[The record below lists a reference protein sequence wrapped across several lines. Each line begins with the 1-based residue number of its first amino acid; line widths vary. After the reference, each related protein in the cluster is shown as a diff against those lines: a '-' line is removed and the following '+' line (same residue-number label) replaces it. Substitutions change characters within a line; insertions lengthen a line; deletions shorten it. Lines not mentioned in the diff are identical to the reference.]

1 MKSNFRTRI
10 VIALK
15 QLIKLLS
22 LVCVIIF
29 PFINIVINKWLLLIL
44 FFIAVAI
51 SSLSYNDLK
60 NVKFARLFYFPVIS
74 IFISCFIIN
83 YFTMIDVYWKIFTT
97 FLFFIIFLLF
107 SALKYFVIDSKK
119 LYSMQLSQ
127 NYIIL
132 LTIFFIACDFFFIA
146 NFKFDNTGIFITG
159 GILALI
165 ILLKLL
171 YAFTNSYSKS
181 KIILL
186 FDFLFLVAL
195 TVFLIHKIQDTKLT
209 DIITAI
215 VSAIYG
221 GLMTLAGVIL
231 TINDQKKDKKESRQ
245 LSVLPYFNCTPYI
258 CDVDGN
264 NKLVH
269 YVMFKS
275 TLKLSDTDN
284 ADSKKSV
291 VLKIGYILNTDKV
304 EFTIKKVVLDCEEYL
319 CFEDSIIYKNE
330 LFMMVIYV
338 DRDNMKEY
346 QQIQLVVEDIDR
358 QLHKYNLIIDNGQ
371 SIPLIK
377 NIELVEEDDCYEH

>member
-10 VIALK
+10 VIVLK
-15 QLIKLLS
+15 QIIKLLS

-51 SSLSYNDLK
+51 SSLSYNYLK
-60 NVKFARLFYFPVIS
+60 GDKFIRLFYFPVIS

-97 FLFFIIFLLF
+97 FLLFIIFLLF
-107 SALKYFVIDSKK
+107 SALKYFVIDSQK
-119 LYSMQLSQ
+119 LYGMQLSQ
-127 NYIIL
+127 NYIML

-146 NFKFDNTGIFITG
+146 NFKFNNTGIFITG

-165 ILLKLL
+165 LLCNLL
-171 YAFTNSYSKS
+171 HVFTNSYLKL
-181 KIILL
+181 KVTLL
-186 FDFLFLVAL
+186 FDFLLLVVL
-195 TVFLIHKIQDTKLT
+195 TIFLINKIKNTNLT

-264 NKLVH
+264 DKLLH
-269 YVMFKS
+269 CVMFKS
-275 TLKLSDTDN
+275 VFKKNDVNSISQDEKFIFKL
-284 ADSKKSV
+284 
-291 VLKIGYILNTDKV
+291 GYILNTDKI
-304 EFTIKKVVLDCEEYL
+304 EFTIKKIILDSKEYL
-319 CFEDSIIYKNE
+319 CFEDSIVYKNE
-330 LFMMVIYV
+330 LFMILVYLDENEV
-338 DRDNMKEY
+338 KKYEK
-346 QQIQLVVEDIDR
+346 IQLVVEDIDMN
-358 QLHKYNLIIDNGQ
+358 LHKYNLIIDTSN
-371 SIPLIK
+371 SMPLIK
-377 NIELVEEDDCYEH
+377 NVQLETGDNNEY